1 MRLFDFWR
9 ALNQRQRVTNGQAH
23 EKTTER
29 RKWNNKTVSF
39 TFVLIVPRSLA
50 FSLEFAFN
58 QIANAE
64 KIARSRI
71 MEERLQ

>member
-1 MRLFDFWR
+1 MVIVGFRR
-9 ALNQRQRVTNGQAH
+9 ESIPHPHAANGRAH
-23 EKTTER
+23 EKTMER
-29 RKWNNKTVSF
+29 RKWNNKSVSF

-58 QIANAE
+58 QIANTE

-71 MEERLQ
+71 EEDRLQ

>member
-1 MRLFDFWR
+1 M
-9 ALNQRQRVTNGQAH
+9 
-23 EKTTER
+23 ER
-29 RKWNNKTVSF
+29 RKWNNKSVSF

-58 QIANAE
+58 QIASTE

-71 MEERLQ
+71 EEERLQ